1 MGLIE
6 LGQFRMRWGNHKGN
20 DNYTK
25 TPNHVTDNT
34 YSPNEKEIYP
44 TQNMSLVDIY
54 KTTAEVY
61 IVFNRF
67 ASMFSNGTW
76 RLEDLKGNEIEKHE
90 VLDLLNNPNP
100 LYSGKDLDVYSALY
114 YWITGNVFMYKSYD
128 AGQQVPTLLHL
139 LPSENM
145 KLVMTKKGIYE
156 QTRIEDIIERYDL
169 IYDGDSSKYNKQ
181 FKPSEIAHFKNNDIT
196 NMLVGESVIEA
207 LHMAISNIRGAYGYR
222 NVNIVK
228 RGALGVLYNES
239 GKDSISQVAPISSE
253 QRLKIERQYTEETHG
268 IFKGQSPISIMNGK
282 WGFASTSGSIKDMML
297 FEEVSEDMKKIIDAV
312 GLNDNIFSKEK
323 SKIQANLNEG
333 LKMAYQDGIIPFA
346 DKYTNYLNES
356 LGLKKQGFILKKDYS
371 HLEVL
376 QENEKEKSEVA
387 ERNVKA
393 ISTLIATG
401 KYTKEE
407 AERIVLGAK
416 Q

>member
-1 MGLIE
+1 MGLIQ
-6 LGQFRMRWGNHKGN
+6 LGQFQMRWGQNKGN
-20 DNYTK
+20 DNYIK

-67 ASMFSNGTW
+67 ASMFSNGVW
-76 RLEDLKGNEIEKHE
+76 KLEDLKGNQIEKHE

-100 LYSGKDLDVYSALY
+100 LYSGKDLDVYSSLY
-114 YWITGNVFMYKSYD
+114 YWITGNAFLYKSYD
-128 AGQQVPTLLHL
+128 AGQQIPTLLHL

-145 KLVMTKKGIYE
+145 KIVMTKNGIYE

-181 FKPSEIAHFKNNDIT
+181 FKPKEIAHFKNNDIT

-239 GKDSISQVAPISSE
+239 GKDSYGVQIPGSTSE
-253 QRLKIERQYTEETHG
+253 KLKVEKQYTQEYG
-268 IFKGQSPISIMNGK
+268 IFESQAKISIMNGK

-323 SKIQANLNEG
+323 SKVQANLNEG

-356 LGLKKQGFILKKDYS
+356 LGLKKLGLSLKKDYS

-407 AERIVLGAK
+407 AELIVLGAK